1 MTQELS
7 TCVSSMMTTPSNAGT
22 SKIITSSPYH
32 TVSVPNTRKSRLSQK
47 LSAICNFDRLDKE
60 KK

>member
-1 MTQELS
+1 
-7 TCVSSMMTTPSNAGT
+7 MMTTPSNAGT
-22 SKIITSSPYH
+22 SKIIASSPYQ
-32 TVSVPNTRKSRLSQK
+32 TVSVPNARKSKLSQK